1 MPEYMRKR
9 ALVSVK
15 LFATGAETVKK
26 NSNNADMAEL
36 ADALDSGS
44 SGGDFVQVQVLLS
57 APKNRQVATC
67 RFFYPLRK

>member
-1 MPEYMRKR
+1 MRKR

-15 LFATGAETVKK
+15 QFATGAETVKK
-26 NSNNADMAEL
+26 HSNNADMAEL

-57 APKNRQVATC
+57 APDGN
-67 RFFYPLRK
+67 YPNLSGSSFLFP